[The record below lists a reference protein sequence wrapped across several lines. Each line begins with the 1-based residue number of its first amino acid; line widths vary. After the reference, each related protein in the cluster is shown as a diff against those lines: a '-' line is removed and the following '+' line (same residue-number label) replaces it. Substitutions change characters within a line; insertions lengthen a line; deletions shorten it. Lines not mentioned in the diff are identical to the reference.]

1 MDRLQQVEVF
11 VRVAETASFSRA
23 AELLD
28 LPRSTVSTLIQTLE
42 ARLGVRLLDRTTRR
56 VTLTLE
62 GEVYLRR
69 AQRLLMD
76 FEETESSFRG
86 SSAELRGR
94 LRVNVPARI
103 GRLIVAPALSVFFAR
118 YPAIELELGSTDR
131 AVDLVQEGIDCALRI
146 GRSSDAL
153 LIAQPLGMLPLI
165 NCASPA
171 YLARYGTPH
180 TIADL
185 ASHYAVHYVSPAT
198 GQLDEWEVMT
208 ANGQSQRVTMPS
220 KVTVNNAETY
230 LACCLAGLGLIQIPA
245 YDVQDELRS
254 GQLVEVM
261 PNATAAPMPISLLYL
276 RRRHESRLL
285 HVFMDWMLE
294 ILADPLQ
301 LQSQ

>member
-103 GRLIVAPALSVFFAR
+103 GRLIV
-118 YPAIELELGSTDR
+118 G
-131 AVDLVQEGIDCALRI
+131 
-146 GRSSDAL
+146 
-153 LIAQPLGMLPLI
+153 
-165 NCASPA
+165 
-171 YLARYGTPH
+171 
-180 TIADL
+180 
-185 ASHYAVHYVSPAT
+185 
-198 GQLDEWEVMT
+198 
-208 ANGQSQRVTMPS
+208 
-220 KVTVNNAETY
+220 
-230 LACCLAGLGLIQIPA
+230 
-245 YDVQDELRS
+245 
-254 GQLVEVM
+254 
-261 PNATAAPMPISLLYL
+261 
-276 RRRHESRLL
+276 
-285 HVFMDWMLE
+285 
-294 ILADPLQ
+294 
-301 LQSQ
+301 